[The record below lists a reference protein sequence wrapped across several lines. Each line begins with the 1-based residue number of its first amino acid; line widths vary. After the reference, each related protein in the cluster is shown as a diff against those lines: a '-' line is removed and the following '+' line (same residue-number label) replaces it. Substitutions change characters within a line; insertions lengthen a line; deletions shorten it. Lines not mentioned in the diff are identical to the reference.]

1 MRSLFRTMLITSV
14 AAVALLGATA
24 ALAHSPT
31 GRMASSCGVGSG
43 TGYGYTYLTSLTVK
57 RTSCANGKSVAKH
70 HGKVRGWRCSTKKL
84 ASSPVQVQ
92 SRETCKSGAKQIV
105 WTDTQNK

>member
-1 MRSLFRTMLITSV
+1 MGLLAV
-14 AAVALLGATA
+14 AAALVAATA
-24 ALAHSPT
+24 AMAHSPDA
-31 GRMASSCGVGSG
+31 RIASSCGVGSG

-57 RTSCANGKSVAKH
+57 NTSCSTGKTVARH
-70 HGKVRGWRCSTKKL
+70 HGKVKGWRCSTKRL

-92 SRETCKSGAKQIV
+92 NRETCKSGSKQIV

>member
-1 MRSLFRTMLITSV
+1 MRREFKAMVGLTV
-14 AAVALLGATA
+14 AAAALLAATG
-24 ALAHSPT
+24 ALAHSPAA
-31 GRMASSCGVGSG
+31 RMASNCGVGSG

-70 HGKVRGWRCSTKKL
+70 HGSVKGWRCSTKKL

-92 SRETCKSGAKQIV
+92 DRETCTSGSRQVV
-105 WTDTQNK
+105 WTYTQNK